1 MADQSEKTME
11 QTGSIIKEFFRL
23 LAERLKALAEK
34 AEFSQQTAAMR
45 ELAKLCESG
54 QGLTE
59 YTVKGVNRGQL
70 VAKLKEQGF
79 AAVEMSD
86 TPDKML
92 IRTVDRDSIYDLNV
106 ELNLAKGNYYNEVSV
121 KHFETAIAEAD
132 SKMVKDKRV
141 IEISGLDRYQ
151 MEVLKN
157 KCNDIT
163 RGFTVGTDEALDG
176 TGRIVIRAQN
186 AFAQD
191 LKEKH
196 TDFAKAYLK
205 SVISL
210 YGPNMIE
217 KMTEIDADKEIDD
230 KVAELKND
238 PNSYYLVSVDDK
250 TKYIELGNTD
260 FQYYKINKDGK
271 EQIQAQVEKSNPNYE
286 YELQRCMDEIK
297 NRAIIGSRE
306 ELDKH
311 LSTKERTIDTIRPE
325 RNQEAINKAA
335 ANDILA
341 AKIDEMVRPLAEEVA
356 EKEGSYEAFRSY
368 EQYSADVLDQAI
380 NNHDHGFREEDIVQ
394 IKEELDKRGAYIF
407 DYAECERRLRDVQT
421 IEREAQRYKKKEVNK
436 AREDFTVTNNVT
448 KGDRNDSERN

>member
-1 MADQSEKTME
+1 MTDQSEKTME
-11 QTGSIIKEFFRL
+11 QTGKVIREFFRL

-59 YTVKGVNRGQL
+59 YTVKGIDRGQL
-70 VAKLKEQGF
+70 IAKLKEIGF

-86 TPDKML
+86 TSDKML
-92 IRTVDRDSIYDLNV
+92 IRTADRDSIYDLNV
-106 ELNLAKGNYYNEVSV
+106 ELNLAKGNYYNEVSI

-132 SKMVKDKRV
+132 NKMVKDKRV
-141 IEISGLDRYQ
+141 IEIDGLDRYQ

-163 RGFTVGTDEALDG
+163 RGFTVGTDEAIDG
-176 TGRIVIRAQN
+176 TGKIVIRAQN
-186 AFAQD
+186 AFTQN

-210 YGPNMIE
+210 YGPNMME
-217 KMTEIDADKEIDD
+217 KMAEIDADKEIDD

-238 PNSYYLVSVDDK
+238 PDSYYLISVDDK

-271 EQIQAQVEKSNPNYE
+271 EQIQMQVEKSNPNYE

-297 NRAIIGSRE
+297 NRAIISSRE

-311 LSTKERTIDTIRPE
+311 LSTKSRTVDTIRPE

-335 ANDILA
+335 ANDILI
-341 AKIDEMVRPLAEEVA
+341 AKIDEMIRPVA
-356 EKEGSYEAFRSY
+356 ETVVQKDGAYEAFRFY
-368 EQYSADVLDQAI
+368 EQSSADVLDQAI
-380 NNHDHGFREEDIVQ
+380 NGHDHGFKEEDIMQ
-394 IKEELDKRGAYIF
+394 IKDELDKRGTYVF
-407 DYAECERRLRDVQT
+407 DYSECERRLRDIQA
-421 IEREAQRYKKKEVNK
+421 IEREAQKYKKKEVDK

-448 KGDRNDSERN
+448 KGEINGSERD